1 MRAVIF
7 RAWLTGL
14 SLLVIGLPL
23 VVFAQ
28 TANVTSGGGPSIQ
41 EAQQES
47 ALGPKARIAVSRF
60 TNKTGKG
67 WYTGEIG
74 DGMADMLATSLFNTN
89 RFIVLERQGL
99 KEVMQEQ
106 NLGASGRVSQETAA
120 PIGKI
125 EGAELLVMGAVTE
138 FEPGSKGGGGSVGG
152 AGIPGVG
159 GLIFGAISGGFK
171 ESHLAIDLRLVD
183 ARTSRIVH
191 ATSVEGTAT
200 DVNLGGLLG
209 GAGAGVAMAGSLGG
223 WSKTPMEKALRICLN
238 KAVEFVVSQTPAQYY
253 HGGAPAPAA
262 LPAAP
267 AVPAAP
273 AAVQPPVQASPAPMP
288 PASVAPAQAAPP
300 AAPAAKP
307 SAEDRLKRLDDLKAK
322 GLLNDQE
329 YKQKREEILKDL

>member
-1 MRAVIF
+1 MRPMHILT
-7 RAWLTGL
+7 WLFGL
-14 SLLVIGLPL
+14 ILIALGLPL
-23 VVFAQ
+23 MVFAQ
-28 TANVTSGGGPSIQ
+28 TANITSGGGPSIQ

-89 RFIVLERQGL
+89 RFIVLERQGI

-138 FEPGSKGGGGSVGG
+138 FEPGSKGGGGGVSG

-159 GLIFGAISGGFK
+159 GLIFGAISGGFR

-191 ATSVEGTAT
+191 ASSVEGTAT

-209 GAGAGVAMAGSLGG
+209 GAGSGVAMAGSLGG
-223 WSKTPMEKALRICLN
+223 WSKTPLEKALRICLN
-238 KAVEFVVSQTPAQYY
+238 KAVEFVVSQTPPQYY
-253 HGGAPAPAA
+253 HFGGPAPAA

-267 AVPAAP
+267 AV
-273 AAVQPPVQASPAPMP
+273 VQPSAPGSPTPMP
-288 PASVAPAQAAPP
+288 PASLAPTQAAPP
-300 AAPAAKP
+300 AATAAKP
-307 SAEDRLKRLDDLKAK
+307 SVEDRLKRLDELKAK